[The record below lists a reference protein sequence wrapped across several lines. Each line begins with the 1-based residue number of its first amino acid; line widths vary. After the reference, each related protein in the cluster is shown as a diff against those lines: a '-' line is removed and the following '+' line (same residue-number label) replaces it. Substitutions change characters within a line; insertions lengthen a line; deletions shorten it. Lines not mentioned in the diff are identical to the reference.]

1 MFEII
6 FIRMFYIVIFFYLSE
21 RYIYYSVIFKDS
33 SGYIYRNVLYIMK
46 FIFIRKLYLLQRLT
60 KYWKFDIAIFIFLV

>member
-33 SGYIYRNVLYIMK
+33 SGYIYRSVLYIMK

-60 KYWKFDIAIFIFLV
+60 KY